1 MMIME
6 KSRFPRGYKV
16 YLPLVLLFAVL
27 TLVMPRSPK
36 FQYDYRKG
44 SPWMYEDLVS
54 QFDFPLLKTDEQ
66 LKEDLQKAGS
76 SVTPVFR
83 YDPSVFQN
91 ALTAM
96 SALDLG
102 EYSAASTALNVAL
115 NDIYS
120 KGVLPTSYQDPQ
132 GGMVYIQRDMRAY
145 KVPAEE
151 IYTVDEAADALRA
164 ALLAVYPDAPADSL
178 INSGLAS
185 VLSPDLVYDQQIT
198 DMIHDESVAQV
209 SPTLGVVKAGQT
221 LVSRGELVTADL
233 EQLLDSYKTEYE
245 SSVGYNGPE
254 VLQWVGNAL
263 VALFLVLI
271 LFFSIY
277 FCNYHVFEQIN
288 KYLYIL
294 LVFTLS
300 AVSSFVV
307 VEIEPAYFYM
317 VPFTLIVLY
326 LLAFFTRRLVLL
338 VYLISLLPM
347 LIAAPDGV
355 ELFFIYLSGG
365 IAAIYVFDYFNKGWL
380 QFVLAL
386 VTFAVMALV
395 WGAFRIADGMEGMMN
410 LRQLWQLLLAALF
423 AVAGYPLIYLFEKI
437 FMLVSSS
444 KLVELSDTSRPLLR
458 ELADKAPGTFQ
469 HSLQVMNL
477 ADAAAR
483 SIDANIPLIRAAAL
497 YHDVGKILNPQCF
510 TENETPGVKYHE
522 GLSAKESAQEI
533 IRHVSDGLA
542 LADKYGLPDVLKNF
556 IQSHHGTTCTAYFL
570 NKYLNEGGDN
580 DDTAAFYY
588 NGVKPATR
596 EEVILML
603 CDAVEA
609 ASRSLKDYS
618 QQSIGALVD
627 KIVDGKADDGQL
639 SESDI
644 SLREVNVLKDVMK
657 KYLQQ
662 MYHSR
667 VSYPKRMVRGTR

>member
-1 MMIME
+1 ME

-120 KGVLPTSYQDPQ
+120 KGVLPTSYQDPH

-233 EQLLDSYKTEYE
+233 EQLLDSYKMEYE

-365 IAAIYVFDYFNKGWL
+365 ISAIYVFDYFNKGWL

-570 NKYLNEGGDN
+570 NKYLNEGGDT

-667 VSYPKRMVRGTR
+667 VSYPKRMVRGTI

>member
-1 MMIME
+1 ME

-16 YLPLVLLFAVL
+16 YLPLVVLFVLL

-36 FQYDYRKG
+36 FQYDYQKG
-44 SPWMYEDLVS
+44 APWMYEDLVS
-54 QFDFPLLKTDEQ
+54 EFDFPLLKSEEQ
-66 LKEDLQKAGS
+66 LKSDIQKAGS
-76 SVTPVFR
+76 SVIPVFR
-83 YDPSVFQN
+83 YDPSVFQS
-91 ALTAM
+91 AQ
-96 SALDLG
+96 SALASADLG
-102 EYSAASTALNVAL
+102 KYASVRPALNVAL
-115 NDIYS
+115 QDIYS
-120 KGVLPTSYQDPQ
+120 KGIMPASQHSDIV
-132 GGMVYIQRDMRAY
+132 GFVYVQRDMRAA

-151 IYTVDEAADALRA
+151 LYTIEEAGAALRA
-164 ALLAVYPDAPADSL
+164 SVASVLPDAPVDS
-178 INSGLAS
+178 IYNAFLAPL
-185 VLSPDLVYDQQIT
+185 VAADLVFDQQVT
-198 DMIHDESVAQV
+198 DLIHEENVALV

-221 LVSRGELVTADL
+221 LVSKGELVTADL
-233 EQLLDSYKTEYE
+233 ELLLDSYKKEYE
-245 SSVGYNGPE
+245 VNVGYDGP
-254 VLQWVGNAL
+254 VFLQWLGNAL
-263 VALFLVLI
+263 IALFLVLI

-277 FCNYHVFEQIN
+277 FCNYHIFEQVN

-294 LVFTLS
+294 LVFTIS
-300 AVSSFVV
+300 AVSSFLV

-326 LLAFFTRRLVLL
+326 LLAFFTRRLVLI

-355 ELFFIYLSGG
+355 ELFFIYLAGG

-386 VTFAVMALV
+386 VTFAVMAVV
-395 WGAFRIADGMEGMMN
+395 WGAFRLADGMEGMMN
-410 LRQLWQLLLAALF
+410 IRQLWQLSLAAFL

-458 ELADKAPGTFQ
+458 LLADKAPGTFQ

-497 YHDVGKILNPQCF
+497 YHDVGKIANPQCF
-510 TENETPGVKYHE
+510 TENETPGVKFHE
-522 GLSAKESAQEI
+522 GLSPKESAQEI
-533 IRHVSDGLA
+533 IRHVSDGLVM
-542 LADKYGLPDVLKNF
+542 ADKYGLPDVLKDF
-556 IQSHHGTTCTAYFL
+556 IRTHHGTTATGYFL
-570 NKYLNEGGDN
+570 NQYLNEGGNPDEVSE
-580 DDTAAFYY
+580 FYY
-588 NGVKPATR
+588 NGVKPSTK

-618 QQSIGALVD
+618 QASIEGLVD
-627 KIVDGKADDGQL
+627 RIIDGKADDGQL
-639 SESDI
+639 SDSDI
-644 SLREVNVLKDVMK
+644 SLREVNVVRQVMK
-657 KYLQQ
+657 TYLQQ

-667 VSYPKRMVRGTR
+667 VSYPKRKGTAGK

>member
-1 MMIME
+1 ME

-120 KGVLPTSYQDPQ
+120 KGVLPTSYQAPQ

-233 EQLLDSYKTEYE
+233 EQLLDSYKMEYE

-570 NKYLNEGGDN
+570 NKYLNEGGDK
-580 DDTAAFYY
+580 DDTVAFYY

-667 VSYPKRMVRGTR
+667 ISYPKRMVQGTR

>member
-1 MMIME
+1 ME

-16 YLPLVLLFAVL
+16 YLPLVVLFVLL

-36 FQYDYRKG
+36 FQYDYQKG
-44 SPWMYEDLVS
+44 APWMYEDLVS
-54 QFDFPLLKTDEQ
+54 EFDFPLLKSEEQ
-66 LKEDLQKAGS
+66 LKSDLQKAGS
-76 SVTPVFR
+76 SVIPVFR
-83 YDPSVFQN
+83 YDPSVFQS
-91 ALTAM
+91 AQ
-96 SALDLG
+96 SALASAELG
-102 EYSAASTALNVAL
+102 KYSSARPALNVAL
-115 NDIYS
+115 QDIYS
-120 KGVLPTSYQDPQ
+120 KGILPASHQSDIV
-132 GGMVYIQRDMRAY
+132 GFVYVQRDMRAA
-145 KVPAEE
+145 KVPVEELYTIAEAE
-151 IYTVDEAADALRA
+151 DALR
-164 ALLAVYPDAPADSL
+164 S
-178 INSGLAS
+178 SLAS
-185 VLSPDLVYDQQIT
+185 VLPEAPVDSIYNAFLAPLVSSDLVFDQQVT
-198 DMIHDESVAQV
+198 DLIHEENVALV
-209 SPTLGVVKAGQT
+209 SPTLGIIKAGQT
-221 LVSRGELVTADL
+221 LVSKGELVTADL
-233 EQLLDSYKTEYE
+233 ELLLDSYKKEYE
-245 SSVGYNGPE
+245 ANVGYDGPE
-254 VLQWVGNAL
+254 FLQWLGNAL
-263 VALFLVLI
+263 IALFLVLI

-277 FCNYHVFEQIN
+277 FCNYHIFEQFN

-300 AVSSFVV
+300 AVSSFLV

-317 VPFTLIVLY
+317 IPFTLIVLY

-355 ELFFIYLSGG
+355 ELFFIYLAGG

-386 VTFAVMALV
+386 VTFAVMAVV
-395 WGAFRIADGMEGMMN
+395 WGAFRLADGMEGMMN
-410 LRQLWQLLLAALF
+410 IRQLWQLSLAAFL

-458 ELADKAPGTFQ
+458 LLADKAPGTFQ

-497 YHDVGKILNPQCF
+497 YHDVGKIANPQCF

-522 GLSAKESAQEI
+522 GLSPKESAQEI

-542 LADKYGLPDVLKNF
+542 MADKYGLPDVLKDF
-556 IQSHHGTTCTAYFL
+556 IRSHHGTTATGYFL
-570 NKYLNEGGDN
+570 NQYLNDGGNPDEVSE
-580 DDTAAFYY
+580 FYY
-588 NGVKPATR
+588 NGVKPSTK

-618 QQSIGALVD
+618 PASIEGLVD
-627 KIVDGKADDGQL
+627 RIIDGKADDGQL
-639 SESDI
+639 SDSDI
-644 SLREVNVLKDVMK
+644 SLREVNVVRQVMK
-657 KYLQQ
+657 AYLQQ

-667 VSYPKRMVRGTR
+667 VSYPKRKEKAGK

>member
-1 MMIME
+1 M
-6 KSRFPRGYKV
+6 
-16 YLPLVLLFAVL
+16 LL

-36 FQYDYRKG
+36 FQYDYQKG
-44 SPWMYEDLVS
+44 APWMYEDLVS
-54 QFDFPLLKTDEQ
+54 EFDFPLLKSEEQ
-66 LKEDLQKAGS
+66 LKSDLQKAGS
-76 SVTPVFR
+76 SVIPVFR
-83 YDPSVFQN
+83 YDPSVFQS
-91 ALTAM
+91 AQ
-96 SALDLG
+96 SALASADLG
-102 EYSAASTALNVAL
+102 KYASVRPALNVAL
-115 NDIYS
+115 QDIYS
-120 KGVLPTSYQDPQ
+120 KGIMPASQHSDIV
-132 GGMVYIQRDMRAY
+132 GFVYVQRDMRAA

-151 IYTVDEAADALRA
+151 LYTIEEAGAALRA
-164 ALLAVYPDAPADSL
+164 SVASVLPDAPVDS
-178 INSGLAS
+178 IYNAFLAPL
-185 VLSPDLVYDQQIT
+185 VAADLVFDQQVT
-198 DMIHDESVAQV
+198 DLIHEENVALV

-221 LVSRGELVTADL
+221 LVSKGELVTADL
-233 EQLLDSYKTEYE
+233 ELLLDSYKKEYE
-245 SSVGYNGPE
+245 VNVGYDGP
-254 VLQWVGNAL
+254 VFLQWLGNAL
-263 VALFLVLI
+263 IALFLVLI

-277 FCNYHVFEQIN
+277 FCNYHIFEQVN

-294 LVFTLS
+294 LVFTIS
-300 AVSSFVV
+300 AVSSFLV

-326 LLAFFTRRLVLL
+326 LLAFFTRRLVLI

-355 ELFFIYLSGG
+355 ELFFIYLAGG

-386 VTFAVMALV
+386 VTFAVMAVV
-395 WGAFRIADGMEGMMN
+395 WGAFRLADGMEGMMN
-410 LRQLWQLLLAALF
+410 IRQLWQLSLAAFL

-458 ELADKAPGTFQ
+458 LLADKAPGTFQ

-497 YHDVGKILNPQCF
+497 YHDVGKIANPQCF
-510 TENETPGVKYHE
+510 TENETPGVKFHE
-522 GLSAKESAQEI
+522 GLSPKESAQEI
-533 IRHVSDGLA
+533 IRHVSDGLVM
-542 LADKYGLPDVLKNF
+542 ADKYGLPDVLKDF
-556 IQSHHGTTCTAYFL
+556 IRTHHGTTATGYFL
-570 NKYLNEGGDN
+570 NQYLNEGGNPDEVSE
-580 DDTAAFYY
+580 FYY
-588 NGVKPATR
+588 NGVKPSTK

-618 QQSIGALVD
+618 QASIEGLVD
-627 KIVDGKADDGQL
+627 RIIDGKADDGQL
-639 SESDI
+639 SDSDI
-644 SLREVNVLKDVMK
+644 SLREVNVVRQVMK
-657 KYLQQ
+657 TYLQQ

-667 VSYPKRMVRGTR
+667 VSYPKRKGTAGK